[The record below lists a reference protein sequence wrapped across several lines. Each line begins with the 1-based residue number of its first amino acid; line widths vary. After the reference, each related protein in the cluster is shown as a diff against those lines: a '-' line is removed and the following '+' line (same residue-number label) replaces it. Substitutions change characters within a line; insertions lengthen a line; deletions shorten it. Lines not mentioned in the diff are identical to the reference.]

1 MSAHKGVMT
10 PQGKT
15 MDLRSKSVRIIL
27 LVILSLA
34 VLVLPRFF
42 PSTYM
47 VNAMIDSVR
56 WIIFALSFDLI
67 AGHVG
72 AVSLGHPIFYGV
84 GAYVTAIIGIELGL
98 GFFGSTW
105 LSAILMALLALF
117 LGIAFFRIRGVTFA
131 IGTLGALIIAQ
142 LITLNAFD
150 ITGGPLCVKGVPRPE
165 FTIPFTNSTITISQP
180 IQYYYL
186 LLPLM
191 VLTIVVYRL
200 LTTQRIGRAFTA
212 VREDEIRAS
221 AVGVFPL
228 RYKLLAFAVGA
239 GLIGALGSF
248 QAQYITIVCPSDLA
262 LALTT
267 TLLIIVFVGGV
278 GHIRGVIIGAIIFSG
293 LPRLLEVS
301 GVRLFTPAYQQI
313 AYGLILILVM
323 IYMPD
328 GLDGFISRTTER
340 FRRAKKLPSD
350 VTESDADSHGGDN
363 ST

>member
-1 MSAHKGVMT
+1 MSKGY
-10 PQGKT
+10 P
-15 MDLRSKSVRIIL
+15 SRIHHSIYQQYHNHLTADTIL
-27 LVILSLA
+27 LFTASVDGSYDRCLQTA
-34 VLVLPRFF
+34 H
-42 PSTYM
+42 
-47 VNAMIDSVR
+47 NA
-56 WIIFALSFDLI
+56 A
-67 AGHVG
+67 H
-72 AVSLGHPIFYGV
+72 
-84 GAYVTAIIGIELGL
+84 
-98 GFFGSTW
+98 
-105 LSAILMALLALF
+105 
-117 LGIAFFRIRGVTFA
+117 
-131 IGTLGALIIAQ
+131 
-142 LITLNAFD
+142 
-150 ITGGPLCVKGVPRPE
+150 
-165 FTIPFTNSTITISQP
+165 
-180 IQYYYL
+180 
-186 LLPLM
+186 
-191 VLTIVVYRL
+191 
-200 LTTQRIGRAFTA
+200 RACITA

-278 GHIRGVIIGAIIFSG
+278 GHMRGVIIGAIIFSG

>member
-1 MSAHKGVMT
+1 MSAHKGALS
-10 PQGKT
+10 PQGSAIN
-15 MDLRSKSVRIIL
+15 LRSRWLKIVL
-27 LVILSLA
+27 LVILTIA
-34 VLVLPRFF
+34 VLFLPRLF

-72 AVSLGHPIFYGV
+72 AVSLGHPIFYGI
-84 GAYVTAIIGIELGL
+84 GAYVTAIIGVEIGL
-98 GFFGSTW
+98 GFVGNTW
-105 LSAILMALLALF
+105 LSAVIMVLLALF
-117 LGIAFFRIRGVTFA
+117 LGVAFFRIRGVTFA

-142 LITLNAFD
+142 LVALNAFEL
-150 ITGGPLCVKGVPRPE
+150 TGGPLCVKGVPRPE
-165 FTIPFTNSTITISQP
+165 FVLPFTEANVKISQP

-191 VLTIVVYRL
+191 VVTIVVYRL

-221 AVGVFPL
+221 AVGIFPL

-248 QAQYITIVCPSDLA
+248 QAQYITVVCPSDLA

-267 TLLIIVFVGGV
+267 TLLIVVFVGGV
-278 GHIRGVIIGAIIFSG
+278 GRMRGVIIGAVIFSG
-293 LPRLLEVS
+293 LPRILEVS
-301 GVRLFTPAYQQI
+301 GAQFFTPAYQQI

-323 IYMPD
+323 IFMPD
-328 GLDGFISRTTER
+328 GLDGFISRTSER
-340 FRRAKKLPSD
+340 FRKARKLPTD
-350 VTESDADSHGGDN
+350 VREIDLNQGEDN
-363 ST
+363 SQ